1 MPNVFIPPSMRDLIP
16 DHSVVSMQG
25 KTVRAVIEQLERS
38 YPGAKDRLCSG
49 ETLRPGIAVTVDG
62 AITPLGLLQPIGEN
76 SELHFL
82 PAIGG
87 G

>member
-1 MPNVFIPPSMRDLIP
+1 MRDLIP
-16 DHSVVSMQG
+16 DQPVVCIPG
-25 KTVRAVIEQLERS
+25 KTVRDVIEQLEQK

-49 ETLRPGIAVTVDG
+49 EKLKPGIAVTVDG
-62 AITPLGLLQPIGEN
+62 AISPLGLRQPLGADA
-76 SELHFL
+76 ELHFL

>member
-1 MPNVFIPPSMRDLIP
+1 
-16 DHSVVSMQG
+16 MQG

-62 AITPLGLLQPIGEN
+62 AVTPLGLLQPIGEN